1 MADQPA
7 ARPTKD
13 SAFDLRIG
21 ELVLRGHGIA
31 DRYAF
36 AEAFERELVR
46 LFHDSGAPL
55 SLVDG
60 VPPTTALPVG
70 RIDAGSFVVPHGAS
84 SAVLGTQAARAL
96 HRSLATARSASERT
110 GTQPAQAPRGSSR

>member
-1 MADQPA
+1 MAEQPVT
-7 ARPTKD
+7 RPTRN
-13 SAFDLRIG
+13 SAVDLRIG
-21 ELVLRGHGIA
+21 ELVLRGHRIA

-60 VPPTTALPVG
+60 VPSTAALPVA

-84 SAVLGTQAARAL
+84 STILGTQAARAL
-96 HRSLATARSASERT
+96 HRSLASARSTSERAT
-110 GTQPAQAPRGSSR
+110 PMPAPAPRGSSR